1 MWRPCVRRPGARWCI
16 EGCMSGLQK
25 LSSRFC
31 RLVTLPPMLPP
42 PGSLYPGLPQS
53 SLPSSVPY
61 SFPYYKIIL
70 LLRFGSTVV
79 AAISLCSR
87 RGLSY
92 GRFICRYIY
101 LLSLSLSTD
110 LPSTR
115 TPRPRISG
123 SPRDC
128 LNP

>member
-1 MWRPCVRRPGARWCI
+1 
-16 EGCMSGLQK
+16 
-25 LSSRFC
+25 
-31 RLVTLPPMLPP
+31 MLPP

-101 LLSLSLSTD
+101 LLSLSPS
-110 LPSTR
+110 LPTYLQQE
-115 TPRPRISG
+115 PRVLVSVGPPG
-123 SPRDC
+123 TA
-128 LNP
+128 